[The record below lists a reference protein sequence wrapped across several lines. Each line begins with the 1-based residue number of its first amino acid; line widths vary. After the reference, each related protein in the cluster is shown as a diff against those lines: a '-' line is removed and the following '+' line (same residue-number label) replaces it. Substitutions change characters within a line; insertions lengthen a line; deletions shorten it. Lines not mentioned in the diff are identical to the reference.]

1 MKKLLFKVF
10 LVAIGIAA
18 IIGCRGAPIYNVDNV
33 AVISSTDKKLSME
46 QVKTAIIRGGANRG
60 WAMKAAGNGLVIG
73 TLHLR
78 GTLSVVEI
86 KYNTKSY
93 SITHKDSQ
101 GLGYNGES
109 IHRRYNSWVQNLQS
123 SITNEMSLM

>member
-1 MKKLLFKVF
+1 MKKLLFRTL
-10 LVAIGIAA
+10 LVAMGIMA
-18 IIGCRGAPIYNVDNV
+18 IVGCRTAPIYNVEDAAIV
-33 AVISSTDKKLSME
+33 SSTNKRLTME
-46 QVKTAIIRGGANRG
+46 QVKTAIIRGGVNRG

-78 GTLSVVEI
+78 GTQSVVEI

-109 IHRRYNSWVQNLQS
+109 IHRRYNTWVQNLQT
-123 SITNEMSLM
+123 SITNEISLM